1 MHALGFN
8 NKWCDLIY
16 RLISNCW
23 YSVLWDGS
31 SFGHFKS
38 FQSVRQG
45 DPISPSLFIISTECL
60 SRLLKQ
66 RINEGYIL
74 PYFVKVG
81 ALHVMLVF
89 TNSSKASLTRL
100 MELFNNLCAWSGQQ
114 LNAGKSSL
122 FLDKNVSPQRRRTIL
137 DITGF
142 TSGSFPT
149 TYLGAPLFSRRVKIE
164 YFSALEEKV
173 RCGIGEWVRKFIY
186 MAGRVTIIEV
196 VLNSTLIH
204 TLASLPTPQA
214 VLDRISSLLSSFL
227 WDSNADSRHHWIG
240 WRDVC
245 RPKVAGGLGITHLET
260 IKMSL
265 QYKLAWHSMSSPLL
279 WGKFVRSRYIDSRA
293 GSHMWNVI
301 RMQVAQL
308 KGQAKWLLGQGT
320 TLVGDFCWHYNVA
333 APPELHW
340 SSIKDAAADHNHR
353 LQILNILPKDGKM
366 VMHNFTPTPIPDDL
380 TWLCRHDGVLSS
392 KAIKDRISHP
402 QGLDLA
408 LSKIWKR

>member
-38 FQSVRQG
+38 FQGVRQG

-173 RCGIGEWVRKFIY
+173 RRGIGEWVRKFIY

-204 TLASLPTPQA
+204 TLASLPRHRP
-214 VLDRISSLLSSFL
+214 SLIVFLACSVVSF
-227 WDSNADSRHHWIG
+227 G
-240 WRDVC
+240 
-245 RPKVAGGLGITHLET
+245 
-260 IKMSL
+260 
-265 QYKLAWHSMSSPLL
+265 
-279 WGKFVRSRYIDSRA
+279 
-293 GSHMWNVI
+293 I
-301 RMQVAQL
+301 RMQIADII
-308 KGQAKWLLGQGT
+308 G
-320 TLVGDFCWHYNVA
+320 LVGETCVDQRLQEASVLPISRLSRC
-333 APPELHW
+333 L
-340 SSIKDAAADHNHR
+340 SSISWHGTA
-353 LQILNILPKDGKM
+353 
-366 VMHNFTPTPIPDDL
+366 
-380 TWLCRHDGVLSS
+380 
-392 KAIKDRISHP
+392 
-402 QGLDLA
+402 
-408 LSKIWKR
+408 